1 MQRQQD
7 QPAQYQQRSEQEI
20 VEGEDLEREYR
31 EYRISSRTNQ
41 GIVDV
46 DAQSTLSDGLIWLSD
61 AQDNTSESQRYQQYI
76 EDGGTEPEHS
86 YTLDF
91 NNLRPSISIMK
102 CPAYKEWYRTNIYN
116 RWYSERSHATDITSD
131 FGPVELVYM
140 WLIYRQQPISSDTS
154 RISSNGDLSSDSDNP
169 PWHPVPPHLTA
180 TMTPPRSP
188 SVHSNIS
195 SNRYSPLTVEDD
207 DGVEMDPPAFKTSL

>member
-7 QPAQYQQRSEQEI
+7 QSIQYQQRSEQEI
-20 VEGEDLEREYR
+20 AEGEDLEREYR

-86 YTLDF
+86 YTSDF

-102 CPAYKEWYRTNIYN
+102 CGVVP
-116 RWYSERSHATDITSD
+116 
-131 FGPVELVYM
+131 
-140 WLIYRQQPISSDTS
+140 QQ
-154 RISSNGDLSSDSDNP
+154 
-169 PWHPVPPHLTA
+169 HL
-180 TMTPPRSP
+180 
-188 SVHSNIS
+188 
-195 SNRYSPLTVEDD
+195 
-207 DGVEMDPPAFKTSL
+207 